1 MVCVEGVGKS
11 QPSLMICV
19 LQEGR
24 HVPGGISV
32 VDYVSEQTIESGA
45 AAAGNFSRNLQRD
58 QRLELEMVPSG

>member
-1 MVCVEGVGKS
+1 
-11 QPSLMICV
+11 MICV

-45 AAAGNFSRNLQRD
+45 AAAAGNFSRNLQRD